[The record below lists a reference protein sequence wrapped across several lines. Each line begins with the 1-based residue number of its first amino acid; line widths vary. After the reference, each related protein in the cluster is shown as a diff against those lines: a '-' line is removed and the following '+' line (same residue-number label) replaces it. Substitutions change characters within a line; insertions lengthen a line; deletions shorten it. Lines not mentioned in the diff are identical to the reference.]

1 MLAFLQTAAIYVAPF
16 LAVITLIVTIHE
28 LGHFLVARACGVAVD
43 RFSIGFGR
51 AIASVKDRWG
61 VEWRIGWLPLG
72 GYVRFAGDDN
82 AASVPD
88 EEDLDA
94 MRRRIALKEGASAV
108 KRYFHFKPLWQRAL
122 IVFAGPAT
130 NFLLAIALFAIL
142 FTAMGEPVTSM
153 RITDVVPGS
162 PAASAGVRAGDVVLG
177 ADGRRLSSFDDLA
190 AYVRDR
196 PGQPMSLS
204 VERAGH
210 DLVIPITPEAKLEN
224 NPAGGQIKV
233 GLLGVA
239 SQATMRRDGPVRA
252 LVRGTETTWD
262 IVAKTGYY
270 VGRMVEGKS
279 GWPFAGFIGTAHI
292 AGALTTQAVSVSHI
306 DHVNLFLALAVQYVT
321 LSAFLS
327 VSVGLVNLLPI
338 PILDGGHLLFY
349 AYEAVARRP
358 LALSVQA
365 AGYRVGLALL
375 VGLMLFTTWHD
386 LRQMQVFHVLGALFS

>member
-338 PILDGGHLLFY
+338 PILDG
-349 AYEAVARRP
+349 
-358 LALSVQA
+358 
-365 AGYRVGLALL
+365 
-375 VGLMLFTTWHD
+375 
-386 LRQMQVFHVLGALFS
+386 